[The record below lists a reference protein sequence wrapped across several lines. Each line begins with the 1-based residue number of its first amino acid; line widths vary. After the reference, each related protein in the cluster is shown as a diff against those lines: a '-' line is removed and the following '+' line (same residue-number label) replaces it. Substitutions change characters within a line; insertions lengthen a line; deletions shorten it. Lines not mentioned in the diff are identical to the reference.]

1 MTQENVETGKTRPVQ
16 CKTAHRPSAAPTHIE
31 YPHIEAPG
39 AGTVPAAPPAAQK
52 KGSKLGFLGKALGL
66 GAAAGAVGTGIAV
79 VAGVCDIGDITEAA
93 AEA

>member
-1 MTQENVETGKTRPVQ
+1 MTQENLKTGKTRPVQ

-31 YPHIEAPG
+31 YPHI
-39 AGTVPAAPPAAQK
+39 
-52 KGSKLGFLGKALGL
+52 
-66 GAAAGAVGTGIAV
+66 AAAAVGTGIAV